1 MEKLFESLLELLK
14 DNWLAISALTISA
27 MAYRSSKRTHSEFL
41 NNTARAKQFEAV
53 QSLISRLHESKV
65 EIWFF
70 QGAAGSGNAVKYNVF
85 EIAALLNNKTK
96 NINVTVDYC
105 HYDDVQVLFSPNSEQ
120 IFDIVKFIDNPF
132 IPQKIADELI
142 NFHNSGYELI
152 DAIKLMESDKKYVK
166 INSRISFSDAT
177 QRSGKLI
184 EGDMTSSMTW
194 LNLKEHS
201 NKLSQ
206 LLRAWFSENGVKDV
220 NIRDDFK

>member
-1 MEKLFESLLELLK
+1 MEKLVELFL
-14 DNWLAISALTISA
+14 DNWLAI
-27 MAYRSSKRTHSEFL
+27 MAIIVSIRAYYFSKKVHNEFL
-41 NNTARAKQFEAV
+41 NNTARAKQLEAV
-53 QSLISRLHESKV
+53 QSLISLLNESKV

-70 QGAAGSGNAVKYNVF
+70 QGASGSANAVKYNVF
-85 EIAALLNNKTK
+85 EIAALLNNKAK

-105 HYDDVQVLFSPNSEQ
+105 HYDDAKVLFSPNSEQ
-120 IFDIVKFIDNPF
+120 IFDIIKFIDNPF
-132 IPQKIADELI
+132 IPKKIADELI

-152 DAIKLMESDKKYVK
+152 DAIELMESDKKYVK

-201 NKLSQ
+201 NKLLQ
-206 LLRAWFSENGVKDV
+206 LLRAWFSENEVKDE
-220 NIRDDFK
+220 NIRVDFKNR